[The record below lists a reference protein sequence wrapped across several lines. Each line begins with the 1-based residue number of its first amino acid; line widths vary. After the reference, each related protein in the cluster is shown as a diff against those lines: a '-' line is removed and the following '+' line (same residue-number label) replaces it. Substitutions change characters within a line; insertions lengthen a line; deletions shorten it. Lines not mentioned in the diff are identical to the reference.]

1 MIRTLIFVMSVLYLT
16 GCAQTMT
23 NENGITGGFSNKA
36 ASVGYRFLQKEYET
50 LSPGVEFVLLK
61 NAE

>member
-1 MIRTLIFVMSVLYLT
+1 
-16 GCAQTMT
+16 MT

-36 ASVGYRFLQKEYET
+36 SSDGYRFLQKEYET